1 MNRIWKNLGN
11 NKSLYAVWL
20 IVGII
25 YCAASVAVPVISGNM
40 ITAITTGLSSPGN
53 AYQIPYYLLFFILA
67 CGLQAILFQADLI
80 SGSLAKIRQKQWMR
94 TAALE
99 GFSRKS
105 YASSEERGA
114 LSSFLNNDIPS
125 LAEDYFGG
133 AVDILKCITLIL
145 LSAVSLLSI
154 HWLPALLI
162 ALLSLTIVFLPS
174 TVRKSGRQARQE
186 YSAAMSSYNTALQ
199 SLTGGLAL
207 LRTYQYQNRACS
219 QVLTSD
225 KQMTAKERQLL
236 KYQLLVQSMTTLL
249 QITKTALLLLVSIF
263 LISRGIIS
271 IGSLFTILQLD
282 TVIAAPIEVLAY
294 LYHSHNAAKPL
305 MDTYEAYL
313 ACAAQQRNQEQ
324 EENCHVPN
332 GCAVQ
337 TKSRNRH
344 AHAKPAQTSAS
355 CEPMPTSQDT
365 HTQTELTQAS
375 DSHTFSATPKDGQLQ
390 PSIICVPANL
400 SHTQQQAPS
409 ACLQLDHLSCCL
421 GELELLNNITLS
433 FAPGKKYLITGPSG
447 SGKTTLLKLLAGL
460 PGTPYT
466 GSILLGDTDIRQIP
480 DASYYSK
487 VCPVFQE
494 PYLFHASLKE
504 NILLGRDVEE
514 AYYLD
519 ILKELNLQYLLDRYK
534 DQEITP
540 EILEKLS
547 GGERQ
552 RIALARAMA
561 GKPSIYLLDEVT
573 SALDPANARLI
584 ESLLLDMDA
593 TVIHIAHKS
602 VPELLTRY
610 DSVFRLQDGTLQD

>member
-1 MNRIWKNLGN
+1 MNRIWKNLGK
-11 NKSLYAVWL
+11 NKSLYTVWL

-25 YCAASVAVPVISGNM
+25 YCAASVAVPVISGNL
-40 ITAITTGLSSPGN
+40 ITAITTGLSGTGN
-53 AYQIPYYLLFFILA
+53 VHQIPYYLLFFILA
-67 CGLQAILFQADLI
+67 CGLQAILFQADLF

-99 GFSRKS
+99 GFSHKA

-133 AVDILKCITLIL
+133 AVDILKCVTLIL

-154 HWLPALLI
+154 HWLPALII
-162 ALLSLTIVFLPS
+162 ALLSLIIVFLPS

-207 LRTYQYQNRACS
+207 LKTYQYQKRACS
-219 QVLTSD
+219 QVLASD
-225 KQMTAKERQLL
+225 KQMTAKEKHLL

-263 LISRGIIS
+263 LISRGIIT

-313 ACAAQQRNQEQ
+313 TISSSQSNQNQKEQ
-324 EENCHVPN
+324 CH
-332 GCAVQ
+332 
-337 TKSRNRH
+337 
-344 AHAKPAQTSAS
+344 
-355 CEPMPTSQDT
+355 
-365 HTQTELTQAS
+365 
-375 DSHTFSATPKDGQLQ
+375 FSKRE
-390 PSIICVPANL
+390 V
-400 SHTQQQAPS
+400 APG

-421 GELELLNNITLS
+421 GELKLLKNITLS

-460 PGTPYT
+460 PDIPYT
-466 GSILLGDTDIRQIP
+466 GSILLDREDIRQIP
-480 DASYYSK
+480 DAAYYSK
-487 VCPVFQE
+487 ICPVFQE
-494 PYLFHASLKE
+494 PYLFHTSLKE

-514 AYYLD
+514 AFYLEL
-519 ILKELNLQYLLDRYK
+519 LKKLNLQYLLDRYQE
-534 DQEITP
+534 QEITP

-573 SALDPANARLI
+573 SALDPANALLI

-610 DSVFRLQDGTLQD
+610 DSVFHLQDGTLQD

>member
-1 MNRIWKNLGN
+1 MNKIWKNLGN
-11 NKSLYAVWL
+11 NKSLYTVWL

-25 YCAASVAVPVISGNM
+25 YCAASVAVPVISGNL
-40 ITAITTGLSSPGN
+40 ITAITTGLSGSEN
-53 AYQIPYYLLFFILA
+53 VHQIPYYLLFFILA

-99 GFSRKS
+99 GFSHKS

-145 LSAVSLLSI
+145 LSALSLLSI
-154 HWLPALLI
+154 HWLPALII

-207 LRTYQYQNRACS
+207 LRTYQYQKRACS
-219 QVLTSD
+219 QVLASD
-225 KQMTAKERQLL
+225 KQMTAKEKHLL

-263 LISRGIIS
+263 LISRGVIS

-313 ACAAQQRNQEQ
+313 ANSMSQNNQVQCPSSKICAFQTRLQSK
-324 EENCHVPN
+324 HVQN
-332 GCAVQ
+332 KQ
-337 TKSRNRH
+337 T
-344 AHAKPAQTSAS
+344 P
-355 CEPMPTSQDT
+355 
-365 HTQTELTQAS
+365 
-375 DSHTFSATPKDGQLQ
+375 
-390 PSIICVPANL
+390 I
-400 SHTQQQAPS
+400 

-447 SGKTTLLKLLAGL
+447 SGKTTLLKLLTGL

-540 EILEKLS
+540 EILENLS

-552 RIALARAMA
+552 RISLARAMA

-602 VPELLTRY
+602 VPKLLTRY
-610 DSVFRLQDGTLQD
+610 DSVFRLQNGTLQD